1 MDLNKDRQIVRD
13 LAGKY
18 QQFANSD
25 ENIEKIALHKGVND
39 RKMIRP
45 IVLINEFPVHEF
57 NAEGEMDLH
66 CENDSMKEIEYFF
79 RLQLYRKKHFN
90 EDTHIQQFYPIMKQ
104 GYFGYMEGLSID
116 EDLIRGPG
124 YIAAHMYH
132 DVLST
137 EEDLEKMHWVPGH
150 YDREGT
156 MKKYDFVADVIGD
169 ILPVKVQGHQMGL
182 GLCMWDHIAQLRG
195 VENLLTDLTD
205 RPEFMHKIAR
215 KLTDGYIKT
224 LEDGFKN
231 NMYAVEVPD
240 MHCTANYTNDLK
252 PVENYDHIKPENIW
266 GRGAAQIFGF
276 VSPQMHYEFDIKYQL
291 EALKDFGLV
300 YYGCCEGLD
309 NKLELFEEMHNL
321 RKVSITPW
329 ANIDVAAEKCNT
341 KYVMSI
347 KPNPANAGPSFN
359 EVTVRKE
366 LNEFISAAKK
376 NNCSFELVLKDIS
389 TICYKP
395 QNLTRWAEIA
405 MQLVKEH

>member
-1 MDLNKDRQIVRD
+1 MYNDRKIVRA
-13 LAGKY
+13 LAAKY
-18 QQFANSD
+18 KHEAFSD
-25 ENIEKIALHKGVND
+25 ENFSKVALHKGVND
-39 RKMIRP
+39 LKMIRP
-45 IVLINEFPVHEF
+45 VVLVNELPVHEF
-57 NAEGEMDLH
+57 NADGEMDLH
-66 CENDSMKEIEYFF
+66 CEDNMMKEMEHFF

-90 EDTHIQQFYPIMKQ
+90 EDTHMYQYYPIMKQ
-104 GYFGYMEGLSID
+104 GRFGRMEGLSIN
-116 EDLIRGPG
+116 EDLIKGPG

-137 EEDLEKMHWVPGH
+137 EDDLEKLNWVPGC
-150 YDREGT
+150 YDRDAT
-156 MKKYDFVADVIGD
+156 VKKYEFVADVIGD
-169 ILPVKVQGHQMGL
+169 ILPVMIQGHQMGL
-182 GLCMWDHIAQLRG
+182 GLCMWDDISQLRG
-195 VENLLTDLTD
+195 VENLLIDLAD
-205 RPEFMHKIAR
+205 RPDFMHKIAR

-231 NMYAVEVPD
+231 NMYAVDFPD

-252 PVENYDHIKPENIW
+252 PVEDYDNIKPENVW

-276 VSPQMHYEFDIKYQL
+276 VSPEMHYEFDVKYQL

-309 NKLELFEEMHNL
+309 DKLDLFDEMHNL

-329 ANIDVAAEKCNT
+329 ADINISAEKCNT

-359 EVTVRKE
+359 EDAVRKE
-366 LNEFISAAKK
+366 LQTFISAAKK

-389 TICYKP
+389 TVSYKP
-395 QNLTRWAEIA
+395 QNLTRWTEIA
-405 MQLVKEH
+405 MELVNDY